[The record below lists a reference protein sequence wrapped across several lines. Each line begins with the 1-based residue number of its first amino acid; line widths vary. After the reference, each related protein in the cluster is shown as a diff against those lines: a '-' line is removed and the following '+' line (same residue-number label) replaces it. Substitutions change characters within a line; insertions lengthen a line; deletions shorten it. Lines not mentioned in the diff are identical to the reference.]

1 MWPKSGLWLPPSD
14 PARLGIVGAPQTP
27 AVALKSAR
35 SGIASPPF
43 GATAG
48 GNRLCDMSQ
57 SVEPYQAMA
66 VVGDSATCAGG
77 QCQFT
82 FPTVPAGKRL
92 LITSVSAQLGQNN
105 TIVLEGN
112 GVSYFVT
119 KTHPD
124 LGDVTAPVSLY
135 YEPGSTPTARVFAP
149 DTTQHTSLIITLVG
163 ELNAV

>member
-1 MWPKSGLWLPPSD
+1 
-14 PARLGIVGAPQTP
+14 
-27 AVALKSAR
+27 
-35 SGIASPPF
+35 
-43 GATAG
+43 
-48 GNRLCDMSQ
+48 MSQ

-66 VVGDSATCAGG
+66 VVGDSAACPGG

-82 FPTVPAGKRL
+82 YPTVPAGKRL
-92 LITSVSAQLGQNN
+92 LIRSVSAQLGQTYD

-135 YEPGSTPTARVFAP
+135 YEAGSTPTARVFAF
-149 DTTQHTSLIITLVG
+149 DQTQHTSLIITLVG
-163 ELNAV
+163 ELHAV

>member
-1 MWPKSGLWLPPSD
+1 MAWRSSPGSGS
-14 PARLGIVGAPQTP
+14 A
-27 AVALKSAR
+27 AVMTWV
-35 SGIASPPF
+35 P
-43 GATAG
+43 G

-82 FPTVPAGKRL
+82 FPTVAAGKRL

-124 LGDVTAPVSLY
+124 LGDVTAPVSPY

>member
-1 MWPKSGLWLPPSD
+1 
-14 PARLGIVGAPQTP
+14 
-27 AVALKSAR
+27 
-35 SGIASPPF
+35 
-43 GATAG
+43 
-48 GNRLCDMSQ
+48 MSQ

-135 YEPGSTPTARVFAP
+135 YEPGSTPAARVFAP